1 MVVVAP
7 ESIILHSREADSKVR
22 STRIRSAIR
31 GDFDQACEQIA
42 AALVPKPLDPSR
54 SYSAQIH
61 AMLRDPIVRGHLPPG
76 APLSE
81 AAIAAAVG
89 TSRTPVREAL
99 QHLVQEQ
106 LVQVYPQVG
115 TRVAPLRVALIRE
128 GCFVRRTLECAN
140 LLDVVNTIT
149 DAQRKEIRSL
159 LSRQQDALRDGA
171 TEALFQSDE
180 EMHRRLFEF
189 AGRSRVWTLIAGT
202 KLHLDRVRWLLL
214 DRMKGHAERMLSEH
228 TTIVKRLMANDTAG
242 LCSEMQQHIDAVA
255 VHLLELRSCL
265 PESYFGD

>member
-7 ESIILHSREADSKVR
+7 ESINLHSREADSKVR

-42 AALVPKPLDPSR
+42 AVLVPKPLDPSR

-115 TRVAPLRVALIRE
+115 TRVAPLRVALIR
-128 GCFVRRTLECAN
+128 
-140 LLDVVNTIT
+140 
-149 DAQRKEIRSL
+149 
-159 LSRQQDALRDGA
+159 
-171 TEALFQSDE
+171 
-180 EMHRRLFEF
+180 
-189 AGRSRVWTLIAGT
+189 
-202 KLHLDRVRWLLL
+202 
-214 DRMKGHAERMLSEH
+214 
-228 TTIVKRLMANDTAG
+228 
-242 LCSEMQQHIDAVA
+242 
-255 VHLLELRSCL
+255 
-265 PESYFGD
+265 